1 MRILFISDNFPP
13 EFNAPASRTY
23 EHARYWVKWGHDV
36 TILTCA
42 PNFPDGKVFDGY
54 KNKWKQTEIIDGIK
68 VVRVKTYITANE
80 GFLTRVFDYVSFMMS
95 SIIFGI
101 FQKKPD
107 LIIATSPQFFAAV
120 GGWALSTIRRVPFI
134 FELRDLWPAS
144 ILAVDAMQKSFLIPA
159 MERVEL
165 FLYQKAKLV
174 IALTETF
181 KTNLIDRG
189 IPKNKIHVITNGVDS
204 RIFSPQPKNSELIEQ
219 LQLSGKFILGY
230 IGTLGM
236 AQELE
241 SVIEAAD
248 KLKNNSDIHF
258 LFVGSGAE
266 KKSLMDMADEKK
278 LSNVTFLPPQ
288 PRADI
293 PKYWS
298 ICDVA
303 LIHLKDHPIFETVI
317 PSKIF
322 EAMAMGI
329 PILLSSPEGE
339 ASSIINNTDCGCW
352 TKAGDTPQFCK
363 AIKNIRINP
372 GLLNNYSESGVKAS
386 PSHSREKKAKEMI
399 TVIKNFFLSINHD

>member
-1 MRILFISDNFPP
+1 MRILFITDNFPP
-13 EFNAPASRTY
+13 EFNAPATRTY

-36 TILTCA
+36 TIITCV

-80 GFLTRVFDYVSFMMS
+80 GFLPRVFDYLSFMMC

-107 LIIATSPQFFAAV
+107 VIIATSPQFFAAI
-120 GGWALSTIRRVPFI
+120 GGWVLSVLRRVPFI

-144 ILAVDAMQKSFLIPA
+144 ILAVGAMQKSFLIPA
-159 MERVEL
+159 MERLEL
-165 FLYQKAKLV
+165 FLYNQAKCV
-174 IALTETF
+174 IAVTEAF
-181 KTNLIDRG
+181 KKDLVDRG
-189 IPKNKIHVITNGVDS
+189 ISENKIHVNTNGVDS
-204 RIFSPQPKNSELIEQ
+204 TVFSPQPKNMKLLEQ

-236 AQELE
+236 AQDLE
-241 SVIEAAD
+241 SVLEAAHQ
-248 KLKNNSDIHF
+248 LRGNPDIHF

-266 KKSLMDMADEKK
+266 KNSLMNMADKKK
-278 LSNVTFLPPQ
+278 LSNVTFIPPQ
-288 PRADI
+288 TREKI
-293 PKYWS
+293 TTYWS

-303 LIHLKDHPIFETVI
+303 IVHLKDHPIFKTVI

-329 PILLSSPEGE
+329 PILLCSPEGE
-339 ASSIINNTDCGCW
+339 GSSIIINTGSGYW
-352 TKAGDTPQFCK
+352 TKAGNTPQFCE
-363 AIKNIRINP
+363 AIKKIKNNPAQLINCGKS
-372 GLLNNYSESGVKAS
+372 GLKAS
-386 PSHSREKKAKEMI
+386 PSYSRKEKAKEMI
-399 TVIKNFFLSINHD
+399 SILNFNK